1 MRVELVLGP
10 VTSGAPGVEVGGT
23 VGGAGG
29 DGAGASRSSAGGL
42 FAVSFA
48 RGATAAGV
56 LQEAAARA
64 AARVWRRSRSCSA
77 QQRRVGGCGGTT
89 SGRQGE
95 AGANTVSR
103 NELRG

>member
-1 MRVELVLGP
+1 
-10 VTSGAPGVEVGGT
+10 

-29 DGAGASRSSAGGL
+29 GGAGESTAITGGL

-48 RGATAAGV
+48 TGATAAGV
-56 LQEAAARA
+56 LLEAAVRA

-89 SGRQGE
+89 SGRQGGKGE
-95 AGANTVSR
+95 WGVGSR
-103 NELRG
+103 E